1 MPGVKAVKDNAKKKS
16 LLYKERDEGKRE
28 EFFQSIKDISAD
40 RLIWVDECGV
50 EERIARLYGRSN
62 RGERVYGEISGKR
75 THNRMSVIAAYCQK
89 KLMAP
94 FRFEGYTN
102 TDVFEAWVDQCLIPL
117 LQPGHVVILDN
128 ASFHKAPYIK
138 DKIEA
143 TGAKVIFLPP
153 YSPDINKIE
162 PQWAVLKSK
171 IKKYKHLYQ
180 NFFDN
185 LDQQL
190 ISMCN

>member
-1 MPGVKAVKDNAKKKS
+1 
-16 LLYKERDEGKRE
+16 
-28 EFFQSIKDISAD
+28 
-40 RLIWVDECGV
+40 
-50 EERIARLYGRSN
+50 
-62 RGERVYGEISGKR
+62 
-75 THNRMSVIAAYCQK
+75 MSVIAAYCQK

-102 TDVFEAWVDQCLIPL
+102 TDVFETWVDKCLIPL
-117 LQPGHVVILDN
+117 LRPGHVVILDN
-128 ASFHKAPYIK
+128 ASFHKAPHIK

-180 NFFDN
+180 NFLDN

-190 ISMCN
+190 IAMCN

>member
-1 MPGVKAVKDNAKKKS
+1 
-16 LLYKERDEGKRE
+16 
-28 EFFQSIKDISAD
+28 
-40 RLIWVDECGV
+40 
-50 EERIARLYGRSN
+50 
-62 RGERVYGEISGKR
+62 
-75 THNRMSVIAAYCQK
+75 MSMIAAYCQK

-94 FRFEGYTN
+94 FCFEGYTN
-102 TDVFEAWVDQCLIPL
+102 TDVFETWADQCLIPL
-117 LQPGHVVILDN
+117 LRPGHVVILDN
-128 ASFHKAPYIK
+128 ASFHKPPHIK

-153 YSPDINKIE
+153 YAPDINKIE

-180 NFFDN
+180 NFLDN